1 MTELKTDESKLA
13 AAIASQAKKL
23 ELTISKH
30 KIALVNK
37 EENMRKIRDLGAH
50 PSHGLGCC

>member
-50 PSHGLGCC
+50 PSHGRGVL

>member
-13 AAIASQAKKL
+13 GAIAGQAKKL